1 MSYRRR
7 TAISFAAGTLNCSAA
22 FAIAA
27 SASIA
32 ATSPMGLTFLPAV
45 SSLSFA
51 VAACGRAWPE
61 YRAADGIIEP
71 NSQFRTLRGI
81 LAFLAK
87 NTLFNFEQRYDRNK
101 LKIAGD
107 RVDQSNDVLISCS
120 RETQFPKH
128 IRIE

>member
-1 MSYRRR
+1 
-7 TAISFAAGTLNCSAA
+7 
-22 FAIAA
+22 
-27 SASIA
+27 
-32 ATSPMGLTFLPAV
+32 
-45 SSLSFA
+45 
-51 VAACGRAWPE
+51 
-61 YRAADGIIEP
+61 
-71 NSQFRTLRGI
+71 

-128 IRIE
+128 IRIEQKAGGHLLFPLG